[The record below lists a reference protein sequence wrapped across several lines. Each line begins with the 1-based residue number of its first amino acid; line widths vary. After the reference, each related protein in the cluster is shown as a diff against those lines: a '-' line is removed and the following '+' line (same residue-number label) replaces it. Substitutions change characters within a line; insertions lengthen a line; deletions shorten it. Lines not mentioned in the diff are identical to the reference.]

1 MQLEGGKTRKR
12 ENQKTR
18 EREGGTSFHPSVQN
32 ALIERR
38 IRKSYP
44 KQGVIT
50 IVLILPAIDLR
61 NEKCVNLV
69 QGRAGEETIFS
80 EQPVEMAAQWQRGG
94 AEYLHLVD
102 LDGAFSAVS
111 DNLRIVKEIVEM
123 LQIPVQLGGGIRT
136 MERLDEVLALGVTR
150 AILGTAALK
159 NPPLVEAACKE
170 YGARIAVGIDAKD
183 GMVATEGWLDVS
195 EKPAL
200 AFAREMEDCGVQ
212 TIIYTDIK
220 SDGMLQGPN
229 LKTTEAIVDAV
240 SVNVIA
246 SGGITSIQDVQA
258 LKAIEVHGAIVG
270 RAFYTGALD
279 LKVAIS
285 IAR

>member
-1 MQLEGGKTRKR
+1 M
-12 ENQKTR
+12 
-18 EREGGTSFHPSVQN
+18 
-32 ALIERR
+32 
-38 IRKSYP
+38 
-44 KQGVIT
+44 
-50 IVLILPAIDLR
+50 LILPAIDLR
-61 NEKCVNLV
+61 NGKCVNLV

-80 EQPVEMAAQWQRGG
+80 DQPVEMAQQWQQGG

-111 DNLRIVKEIVEM
+111 DNLHIVKKIVEM

-136 MERLDEVLALGVTR
+136 MERLDDVLAIGVTR

-159 NPPLVEAACKE
+159 NPTLVAAACKK
-170 YGARIAVGIDAKD
+170 YGSQIAVGIDAKD

-195 EKPAL
+195 EKSAI
-200 AFAREMEDCGVQ
+200 AFTKEMEDCGVQ

-229 LKTTEAIVDAV
+229 METTEAIADAV
-240 SVNVIA
+240 SVDVIA

-270 RAFYTGALD
+270 RALYTGALD
-279 LKVAIS
+279 LKAAIS

>member
-1 MQLEGGKTRKR
+1 M
-12 ENQKTR
+12 
-18 EREGGTSFHPSVQN
+18 
-32 ALIERR
+32 
-38 IRKSYP
+38 
-44 KQGVIT
+44 
-50 IVLILPAIDLR
+50 LILPAIDLR
-61 NEKCVNLV
+61 NGKCVNLV

-80 EQPVEMAAQWQRGG
+80 DQPVEMAQQWQENG

-102 LDGAFSAVS
+102 LDGAFNAVS
-111 DNLRIVKEIVEM
+111 DNLHIVEEIVEM

-136 MERLDEVLALGVTR
+136 MERLDVVLALGVTR

-159 NPPLVEAACKE
+159 NPSLVEAACKK
-170 YGARIAVGIDAKD
+170 YGSRVAVGIDAKD

-200 AFAREMEDCGVQ
+200 AFASEMANAGVQ

-229 LKTTEAIVDAV
+229 LDTTEAIADTV
-240 SVNVIA
+240 SANVIA
-246 SGGITSIQDVQA
+246 SGGITSVQDVQA
-258 LKAIEVHGAIVG
+258 LKEIEVHGAIVG
-270 RAFYTGALD
+270 RALYTGALD

-285 IAR
+285 TAR

>member
-1 MQLEGGKTRKR
+1 M
-12 ENQKTR
+12 
-18 EREGGTSFHPSVQN
+18 
-32 ALIERR
+32 
-38 IRKSYP
+38 
-44 KQGVIT
+44 
-50 IVLILPAIDLR
+50 LILPAIDLR
-61 NEKCVNLV
+61 NGKCVNLV

-80 EQPVEMAAQWQRGG
+80 DQPVEMAAQWQQGG

-136 MERLDEVLALGVTR
+136 MERLDDVLGLGVTR

-159 NPPLVEAACKE
+159 NPLLVEAACKKH
-170 YGARIAVGIDAKD
+170 GSRIAVGIDAKD

-229 LKTTEAIVDAV
+229 LETTEAIANAV
-240 SVNVIA
+240 SANVIA

-279 LKVAIS
+279 LKAAIS

>member
-1 MQLEGGKTRKR
+1 MPT
-12 ENQKTR
+12 TFWV
-18 EREGGTSFHPSVQN
+18 SPDY
-32 ALIERR
+32 LIPR
-38 IRKSYP
+38 
-44 KQGVIT
+44 QGVLT

-61 NEKCVNLV
+61 NGKCVNLV

-80 EQPVEMAAQWQRGG
+80 DQPVEMASQWQQGG

-111 DNLRIVKEIVEM
+111 DNLHIVREIVEK

-136 MERLDEVLALGVTR
+136 MGRLDDVLAIGVTR

-159 NPPLVEAACKE
+159 NPPLVEAACKK
-170 YGARIAVGIDAKD
+170 YGSRIAVGIDAKD

-200 AFAREMEDCGVQ
+200 AFAQEMEDCGVQ

-229 LKTTEAIVDAV
+229 LETTEAIADAV
-240 SVNVIA
+240 SVNIIA
-246 SGGITSIQDVQA
+246 SGGITSLEDIQA
-258 LKAIEVHGAIVG
+258 LKAIAVHGAIVG
-270 RAFYTGALD
+270 RALYTGALD
-279 LKVAIS
+279 LRAAIS
-285 IAR
+285 TAR